1 MGVDPL
7 GLLTVNTT
15 QDVAESW
22 NAGVNNLK
30 TTTYTQTTSY
40 DWNAENTALVGSIS
54 YQANPGFQGDPGPV
68 SWTDQSHPYEV
79 TFSFN
84 NVDTSGVEDA
94 DPTGN
99 RVGEWRQYVVRT
111 TLNLLMT
118 TKTWDTYNDPE
129 TNEVS
134 YDPDVFETEANEM
147 MDNDPHTESGD
158 IYEL

>member
-1 MGVDPL
+1 
-7 GLLTVNTT
+7 
-15 QDVAESW
+15 
-22 NAGVNNLK
+22 
-30 TTTYTQTTSY
+30 
-40 DWNAENTALVGSIS
+40 
-54 YQANPGFQGDPGPV
+54 
-68 SWTDQSHPYEV
+68 V